1 MGDEMKRVNLIHVL
15 ITGVIFL
22 VFMIFVL
29 PGEAKKSEDLGLE
42 QSPDTSFFYTKEEL
56 YSIAESY
63 GEEGRTFYIH
73 QRFTFDFVW
82 PIAYGLFLAAGLA
95 YVTKKSNST
104 WVRRSY
110 LLPIIAVFIDYLENM
125 MTATV
130 MHRYPEET
138 ILLGD
143 LAGYMTSLK
152 WITLT
157 LSFLLLIIGIYLFTI
172 RKIKEKKA

>member
-1 MGDEMKRVNLIHVL
+1 MGDEMKRVSLIHVI

-42 QSPDTSFFYTKEEL
+42 QSPDTSFYYTKEEL
-56 YSIAESY
+56 FSMAESY
-63 GEEGRTFYIH
+63 GEEGRAFYIN
-73 QRFTFDFVW
+73 QRLTFDFVW

-95 YVTKKSNST
+95 YFTKALTSFWAKK
-104 WVRRSY
+104 SY
-110 LLPIIAVFIDYLENM
+110 LLPIVAVFIDYLENM

-138 ILLGD
+138 LLLGN

-152 WITLT
+152 WLTLT
-157 LSFLLLIIGIYLFTI
+157 GSFLLLIIGIYLFTI
-172 RKIKEKKA
+172 QKIKEKKV